1 MAVSGIERA
10 AINAPMQGSAAE
22 IIKMAMIKIAKWI
35 DEQPAGSIK
44 MLLQVHDELIFE
56 IKDEFVE
63 KYSKII
69 SEIMSSVIKLDI
81 PLEVSVGIGKNWSE
95 AH

>member
-1 MAVSGIERA
+1 
-10 AINAPMQGSAAE
+10 
-22 IIKMAMIKIAKWI
+22 MIKIAKWI